1 MFTNISP
8 LLDGVS
14 TQELEVGPNLW
25 QLLNKEVS
33 FPVFCVL
40 IMVTGVLSY
49 CLAFYQVFLGLEE
62 DRLVTGTDEEAGVEA
77 ESIDVWATN
86 AQEDITAGVWEL
98 GECSTNNATLRQDME
113 SEKQEI
119 TRRGNRDI
127 QRERESD
134 PFEGVS
140 VKRVLGKV
148 KSGSSQQ
155 LGSPLTVDVE
165 IPGLVLESSE
175 NKEVEAENKQFI
187 KERRITSPGYSTSDR
202 NPMSVGSEKARRV
215 DGVNPEEAFLKK
227 LQVSKKVQPRG
238 ETWQLKGNKWVEI
251 KSNKN
256 Q

>member
-1 MFTNISP
+1 MWKVLGMEDT
-8 LLDGVS
+8 
-14 TQELEVGPNLW
+14 
-25 QLLNKEVS
+25 

-98 GECSTNNATLRQDME
+98 GECSTNNAKLWQDME

-119 TRRGNRDI
+119 TRRANRDT
-127 QRERESD
+127 QRERDSD
-134 PFEGVS
+134 PFEGGS
-140 VKRVLGKV
+140 AKRVLGKV

-165 IPGLVLESSE
+165 IPGLVLESSK
-175 NKEVEAENKQFI
+175 NKDAEAENKQFI
-187 KERRITSPGYSTSDR
+187 KERRITSPDYSTSNS
-202 NPMSVGSEKARRV
+202 NPMSVGPEKSKMV
-215 DGVNPEEAFLKK
+215 DWENPEEAFLKK

-256 Q
+256 P